1 VANPV
6 QLTGLIMTRPTSKA
20 DRAAFPPAEEGTGFL
35 FWGWIV
41 VTALNLAMVT
51 IALAMF
57 AP

>member
-1 VANPV
+1 
-6 QLTGLIMTRPTSKA
+6 MTRPTSKA

-51 IALAMF
+51 IALVMF

>member
-1 VANPV
+1 
-6 QLTGLIMTRPTSKA
+6 MTRPTSKT
-20 DRAAFPPAEEGTGFL
+20 DEAAFQPAERGTGFL

-41 VTALNLAMVT
+41 VTALNLGMVT

>member
-1 VANPV
+1 
-6 QLTGLIMTRPTSKA
+6 MTLSTSKT
-20 DRAAFPPAEEGTGFL
+20 DRAAFPPAEQGTGFL

-51 IALAMF
+51 LALVMF

>member
-1 VANPV
+1 
-6 QLTGLIMTRPTSKA
+6 MTRPTSKTDEA
-20 DRAAFPPAEEGTGFL
+20 TFNLPDDGTSFL

-41 VTALNLAMVT
+41 VTALNLGMVT